1 MPRSSVQREGNAS
14 SEGVNLVIRNIV
26 KIDEAAC
33 DGCGQCVPNCAE
45 GALQVIDGKV
55 RLVKDEYCDGLGAC
69 LGHCPRGAI
78 TIIQREADPF
88 DDEAVHRYPARKK
101 AQEGGCPSSEIQRL
115 EHSSSDPI
123 RTVSALGNWPVQ
135 LNLVP
140 LEASFFDN
148 AKLLMVAD
156 CVPFAY
162 PNLHGSLL
170 QGRTVLVGCP
180 KFDDAHRYAEKLGEI
195 LKRNN
200 IKSIDIAHMEV
211 PCCSALNWIVKRGL
225 EASGRDIPVRRH
237 VITIKGEI
245 K

>member
-1 MPRSSVQREGNAS
+1 M
-14 SEGVNLVIRNIV
+14 VIRNIV

-45 GALQVIDGKV
+45 GALQIIDGKV
-55 RLVKDEYCDGLGAC
+55 RLVRDEYCDGLGAC

-78 TIIQREADPF
+78 TVIQREADPF
-88 DDEAVHRYPARKK
+88 DDEAVHSYLAQKK
-101 AQEGGCPSSEIQRL
+101 TQIGGCPSSETQSL
-115 EHSSSDPI
+115 EPSSSEPTDR
-123 RTVSALGNWPVQ
+123 RTGSALRHWPVQ

-140 LEASFFDN
+140 LEAAFFDN
-148 AKLLMVAD
+148 AELLMVAD
-156 CVPFAY
+156 CVPVAY

-180 KFDDAHRYAEKLGEI
+180 KFDDARRYAEKLGEI

-211 PCCSALNWIVKRGL
+211 PCCSSLNWIVKKGL
-225 EASGRDIPVRRH
+225 ETSGRDIPVRRH
-237 VITIKGEI
+237 IITIKGEM